1 MVIKLRL
8 WHKDLIDVLPQKQLV
23 AQWRECCAIISNIE
37 NKGTPNHLLVNK
49 ILWYN
54 KSHLY
59 SYCCLVCSEM
69 LKRGYNVSD
78 KSVEKIRGYCS
89 IDEQQVS
96 SRIEKDN
103 ILFEGWHNKRY
114 LIQCFYNL
122 QEKFDCGGL
131 TPDEWKLVHDKVC
144 KLLNREDLKL

>member
-1 MVIKLRL
+1 MWNRDLF
-8 WHKDLIDVLPQKQLV
+8 HKCYYYLCRFLGIFRTSSQL
-23 AQWRECCAIISNIE
+23 E
-37 NKGTPNHLLVNK
+37 
-49 ILWYN
+49 
-54 KSHLY
+54 
-59 SYCCLVCSEM
+59 
-69 LKRGYNVSD
+69 

-89 IDEQQVS
+89 TEEQQVS

-103 ILFEGWHNKRY
+103 TLFEAWHDKRY
-114 LIQCFYNL
+114 LLQCFYNL